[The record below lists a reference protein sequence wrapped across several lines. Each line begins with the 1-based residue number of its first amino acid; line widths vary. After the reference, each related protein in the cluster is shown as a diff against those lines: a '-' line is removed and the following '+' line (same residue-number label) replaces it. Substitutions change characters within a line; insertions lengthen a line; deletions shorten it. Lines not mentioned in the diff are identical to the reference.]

1 VNPVVDVAAVVIGTQ
16 LIVCRLEYY
25 RRGIYVGNG
34 RVVHHTGRIRY
45 PHGLIEEVSLADF
58 VAGRPV
64 RLGDTPCQ
72 SSACGVVRRA
82 RCRLGEQ
89 RYDLL
94 QNNCE
99 HFCTWCQTGR
109 PRSPQVDA
117 LRHWQRLIARAIESI
132 VVLIVPWLRHPG
144 TGTRSVWPPS
154 AIALL
159 VPSFVR
165 PLQAVPH
172 RHQ

>member
-82 RCRLGEQ
+82 RSRLGEQ

-132 VVLIVPWLRHPG
+132 VVLM
-144 TGTRSVWPPS
+144 
-154 AIALL
+154 AL
-159 VPSFVR
+159 
-165 PLQAVPH
+165 AAPH
-172 RHQ
+172 RSCHREHRRPHSALAATPRHGDSLRVAA

>member
-117 LRHWQRLIARAIESI
+117 LSPPILPSSANSAKPISVISGDPLHVATLTARN
-132 VVLIVPWLRHPG
+132 
-144 TGTRSVWPPS
+144 T
-154 AIALL
+154 LL
-159 VPSFVR
+159 VR
-165 PLQAVPH
+165 T
-172 RHQ
+172 